1 MNKTAKSLAAIA
13 IVCLACAATASAQVT
28 LSVNKSSLSLSSL
41 PGGAPV
47 GEIVDLTSTT
57 SVAFTAAAAT
67 ASGGNWLSVGPTGLT
82 TPAKLFV
89 IASPLLLTSGT
100 YSGSITITAAGA
112 ANSPLVVQVTFTVGV
127 SGSTLTTNPASLSFD
142 FVSGGATPLPKFLQ
156 VSSTSGAPLNFTAA
170 ASTASGVAWLTIN
183 PTVSTTPVNL
193 TVSVNPAGLALGTHA
208 GTITLTPVG
217 VIGGSLQVQVTL
229 NVTGTPQ
236 LTATPNVVTFYYQL
250 GGTAPPQQTVSLAS
264 GGIPLVFTAT
274 PGTTS
279 GGNWLVLSPTF
290 GGTPSDLTI
299 AVNSS
304 VLSALAAGSYS
315 GTVTIAAQGASNSPL
330 TVPVTLLVGINPFLL
345 SNPAA
350 LSFEVQ
356 PGGTVPPGKTLTV
369 TSTGSALPFQVAVS
383 TTTTGVAWLTATP
396 AGGLTPAT
404 ITVGLAAAALSLQP
418 GTYTGTVVLTPTV
431 AGVPQVN
438 VGVTLTVT
446 NTPILI
452 LKPGSLSFNY
462 QIGRI
467 PPAIQTVDL
476 TSTGVPVNFTAQVS
490 QASGGNW
497 LSISTTS
504 GVTPATLSVSA
515 NPAGMTAGTYQGS
528 VTFTPVGGGNGQTL
542 QVTFNVSNTALLN
555 LSRGTLSFDFVL
567 GSTALK
573 TADLGL
579 TSTGDALNFTVTWT
593 TTSGGANWLAVTPPS
608 GATPSNLT
616 IIANPSGLPVGTFN
630 GSITATAT
638 GANSQTIP
646 VTVTVTSGITIS
658 TSPAELAFSQTQGG
672 AAPDPKTVSLTS
684 TGGSVAF
691 TATASTAFAGN
702 WLSVTPTS
710 GNTNATL
717 NVSVNGAGLSPGIY
731 NGIVTIVST
740 AASNS
745 PQSVRV
751 TFTVGQ
757 PQTIAVSPGSLS
769 FDYQIGSAAPAAK
782 KLTLTSTGGSL
793 NFSATAATGSGGSWL
808 GVAPVSGATGASGQG
823 NELNVTVSPASL
835 NAGAYT
841 GTITISS
848 TSASNSPQT
857 VNVTLTVT
865 VAPLPTPVIASVANA
880 ASYVRGGVCAGEIV
894 YFEGTNIG
902 PPTLTTLRVTGGRV
916 DTLLAGTRVLFDG
929 VASPLIYVSSTKTSA
944 VVPYGVGGRVS
955 TRVQV
960 EYQGVRSDAIEF
972 RVVDSQPGIFTIDAS
987 GRGPGAILNQN
998 FSLNSNANPASRG
1011 AYVMIYATGEG
1022 LVTPAVA
1029 DGSVSPGAE
1038 PFPRPLLPVTVT
1050 IGGKQAQQVAY
1061 AGAAPGFVAGVLQLN
1076 VRVPDDLV
1084 VSGVT
1089 VVPVVVT
1096 VGVASSQPNVTLAV
1110 Q

>member
-1 MNKTAKSLAAIA
+1 VNKLGKSLAALA
-13 IVCLACAATASAQVT
+13 ILYLACAATVSAQVT
-28 LSVNKSSLSLSSL
+28 LSVNKTALSLSSM
-41 PGGAPV
+41 PGGAPAGDTV
-47 GEIVDLTSTT
+47 NLTSATP
-57 SVAFTAAAAT
+57 VAFAAVAAT
-67 ASGGNWLSVGPTGLT
+67 TAGGNWLSVATTSST
-82 TPAKLFV
+82 TPSTLFV
-89 IASPLLLTSGT
+89 IASPVLLTGGT
-100 YSGSITITAAGA
+100 YYGSITITAAGTT
-112 ANSPLVVQVTFTVGV
+112 NSPLVVPVTFTVGV
-127 SGSTLTTNPASLSFD
+127 SSSALTGNPASLSFD
-142 FVSGGATPLPKFLQ
+142 FVSGGAAPLPKLLQ
-156 VSSTSGAPLNFTAA
+156 VSSTTGAALNFSAA
-170 ASTASGVAWLTIN
+170 ASTASGVTWLTIN
-183 PTVSTTPVNL
+183 PASGTTPVNI
-193 TVSVNPAGLALGTHA
+193 TVSVNPVGLALGTYT

-217 VIGGSLQVQVTL
+217 VIGGSLQVPVTL

-236 LTATPNVVTFYYQL
+236 LSASPSSLTFYYQI
-250 GGTAPPQQTVSLAS
+250 GGTAPPQQTTSLTS
-264 GGIPLVFTAT
+264 SGIPLAFTAT

-279 GGNWLVLSPTF
+279 GGNWLVVSPTF
-290 GGTPSDLTI
+290 AGTPSDLTI
-299 AVNSS
+299 GVNSS
-304 VLSALAAGSYS
+304 VLSALPAGTYS
-315 GTVTIAAQGASNSPL
+315 GTLTIVAQGASNSPL
-330 TVPVTLLVGINPFLL
+330 TVPVTLMVGINPFLL

-356 PGGTVPPGKTLTV
+356 PGGAAPPAKTLTV

-383 TTTTGVAWLTATP
+383 TTTTGVDWLTASP

-404 ITVGLAAAALSLQP
+404 ITVGVSAAGLSLQP
-418 GTYTGTVVLTPTV
+418 GTYTGSIFLSPTI
-431 AGVPQVN
+431 AGVPAVTVN
-438 VGVTLTVT
+438 VTLTVT

-452 LKPGSLSFNY
+452 PKPGSLVFNY

-476 TSTGVPVNFTAQVS
+476 TSSGVPVNFTAQVS
-490 QASGGNW
+490 TASGGNW
-497 LSISTTS
+497 LSISTTT

-515 NPAGMTAGTYQGS
+515 NPAGMTAGIYSGS
-528 VTFTPVGGGNGQTL
+528 VTLTPVGGGNAQTL
-542 QVTFNVSNTALLN
+542 SVTFNVSNTALLN

-573 TADLGL
+573 TAELAL
-579 TSTGDALNFTVTWT
+579 TSTGDPLNFTVTWT

-616 IIANPSGLPVGTFN
+616 IIANPGGLPVGTFN
-630 GSITATAT
+630 GSITVSAT

-658 TSPAELAFSQTQGG
+658 ATPAELAFSQAQGG
-672 AAPDPKTVSLTS
+672 VVPDPKTVSLTS

-731 NGIVTIVST
+731 NGLITIVST

-745 PQSVRV
+745 PQAVRV

-769 FDYQIGSAAPAAK
+769 FDYQIGSAVPAAK
-782 KLTLTSTGGSL
+782 KLTVSSTGGTL

-808 GVAPVSGATGASGQG
+808 GVTPASGATGASGQG
-823 NELNVTVSPASL
+823 TDLSVSVSPSSL
-835 NAGAYT
+835 NAGAYA

-865 VAPLPTPVIASVANA
+865 AAPLPTPVIASVSNA
-880 ASYVRGGVCAGEIV
+880 ASYVRGGVSPGEIV
-894 YFEGTNIG
+894 YIEGTNIG
-902 PPTLTTLRVTGGRV
+902 PPTLTTPSGPIVRFGTV
-916 DTLLAGTRVLFDG
+916 LAETRVLFDG
-929 VASPLIYVSSTKTSA
+929 VAAPLIYVSSTKTSA

-960 EYQGVRSDAIEF
+960 EYQGVRSEAIEF
-972 RVVDSQPGIFTIDAS
+972 RVVDSLPGIFALDAS

-998 FSLNSNANPASRG
+998 FSVNSNANPASRG
-1011 AYVMIYATGEG
+1011 SYVMIYATGEG
-1022 LVTPAVA
+1022 LVSPSVA
-1029 DGSVSPGAE
+1029 DGSLTPGAE
-1038 PFPRPLLPVTVT
+1038 PFPRPLLSVSVTM
-1050 IGGKQAQQVAY
+1050 GSRPAQVAY
-1061 AGAAPGFVAGVLQLN
+1061 AGAAPGLVAGVLQLN
-1076 VRVPDDLV
+1076 VRVPDDLAV
-1084 VSGVT
+1084 AGVT
-1089 VVPVVVT
+1089 AVPVLVT
-1096 VGVASSQPNVTLAV
+1096 VGAASSQSNVTLAV